1 MGGERGR
8 GENILYPALLYIKK
22 CFRYY
27 VNEDKLIAFVMLKV
41 LILADQPNWIVNKVV
56 DQLVKGIPCKFTKK
70 FYATIPPEE
79 FLKISSDYDLIYY
92 SNWDLT
98 WQLSVI
104 DNITTPLLLGVRS
117 SRWKDAIPD
126 IQKIIERNN
135 FYVQVINRDLLNDFP
150 NARVIHNGIFNQ
162 FKPKKEFVVGFS
174 GVPDEY
180 KGFHLIEQ
188 ACEELGVKFMPAKG
202 NLNHKQMPNYYRK
215 INLLVSASLDEG
227 HCNPVHECMAMN
239 IPVIT
244 TDTSAVKNYN
254 LVKIERSVE
263 SIKEGI
269 LKFYTQPQVA
279 HLTWENICKEFFD
292 YFYDILIKEKE
303 KGNPNVEKGVEELVK
318 ERDELKKKYFEN
330 IS

>member
-1 MGGERGR
+1 
-8 GENILYPALLYIKK
+8 
-22 CFRYY
+22 
-27 VNEDKLIAFVMLKV
+27 MLKV

-56 DQLVKGIPCKFTKK
+56 DQLIKGIPCTFTKK

-79 FLKISSDYDLIYY
+79 FQKISSDYDLIYY

-104 DNITTPLLLGVRS
+104 DKIKTPLLLGVRS
-117 SRWKDAIPD
+117 SRWKDTIPN
-126 IQKIIERNN
+126 IQEIIERNN
-135 FYVQVINRDLLNDFP
+135 FYVQVLNKELLKDFP
-150 NARVIHNGIFNQ
+150 KAKVIPNGIFEQ
-162 FKPKKEFVVGFS
+162 FKPKKKFIVGFS
-174 GVPDEY
+174 GTPDEY
-180 KGFHLIEQ
+180 KGFPLIQ
-188 ACEELGVKFMPAKG
+188 SACEELGVKFLPAKG
-202 NLNHKQMPNYYRK
+202 NLSHKKMPSYYRK

-254 LVKIERSVE
+254 LVKIERSVDG
-263 SIKEGI
+263 IKEGI

-279 HLTWENICKEFFD
+279 HLTWNNICNKFFH
-292 YFYDILIKEKE
+292 YFYDILIRE
-303 KGNPNVEKGVEELVK
+303 KGKDNPNVKKEVK
-318 ERDELKKKYFEN
+318 ELIREREELKKRYFRN